1 MGKGMGD
8 TVLPGSWLT
17 SVCSLPLPTSHS
29 VAALEDVDG
38 EEVLLI
44 EDTLSSHTDLMD
56 NESVMYEVR
65 KQFMR

>member
-1 MGKGMGD
+1 M
-8 TVLPGSWLT
+8 
-17 SVCSLPLPTSHS
+17 
-29 VAALEDVDG
+29 AALEDTEG

-56 NESVMYEVR
+56 NESAMYEVR